1 MSFDKDTTVKPVEP
15 DAVLTED
22 GYLFFRL
29 SNGMYVDNPA
39 CADLGYSSLA
49 QLTET
54 IDIMTPRATAKRLA
68 DYHDWTQEEL
78 AHAISALDSVYG
90 SEDAVKLANGREIRW
105 LSAACT
111 YVRVVQSGF
120 ELACW
125 SSADWRFAS
134 EKTMAAI
141 LACSAG
147 GKL

>member
-1 MSFDKDTTVKPVEP
+1 LVKPVEP

-29 SNGMYVDNPA
+29 SDGRY
-39 CADLGYSSLA
+39 ADSPNDDGDLTYNSLA

-54 IDIMTPRATAKRLA
+54 IDIMAPGATAKRLA
-68 DYHDWTQEEL
+68 AYYGWTQEEL

-90 SEDAVKLANGREIRW
+90 SENAVKLENGREIRW
-105 LSAACT
+105 RSAACT
-111 YVRVVQSGF
+111 HVRVVQSGF